1 MAKRKPNQEV
11 FKDGNKEIVLVAD
24 FGFLEAVNSH
34 GTDVSILYSE
44 LASGMLPPAK
54 IRNILICAMG
64 DEIENKK
71 EYAEDLITRYG
82 LQECG
87 IMASMMLTHA
97 MIGDVKKSSIER
109 KEKVKSALETIT
121 GSPSMSLRKVG
132 CLWMAQTM
140 ISITLACLTFK
151 ICAQFI
157 A

>member
-64 DEIENKK
+64 EEIENKK
-71 EYAEDLITRYG
+71 DYAEDLITRYG

-87 IMASMMLTHA
+87 IMASMMLAHA

-109 KEKVKSALETIT
+109 KEKVKNALETIT

-132 CLWMAQTM
+132 CLWTAQLLTFTILACM
-140 ISITLACLTFK
+140 ISRLFD
-151 ICAQFI
+151 QYI